1 MVLRLS
7 SATWARTLQKVRD
20 TVPLIYVTFADLCS
34 EFAMLHD
41 DEVIPKYAADI
52 CIGRVKG
59 QEITL
64 EY

>member
-1 MVLRLS
+1 MLS
-7 SATWARTLQKVRD
+7 HMGKDASE
-20 TVPLIYVTFADLCS
+20 
-34 EFAMLHD
+34 EFAMLHED
-41 DEVIPKYAADI
+41 SVIPKYAADI